1 MRDELTAWEVYYQQQ
16 PDVSGAPEKQS
27 EEVETVQTP
36 ASVITTMARQ
46 GDTKIEVSDPDCFPV
61 GKYIVIQESLIY
73 LVVGKGSLVL
83 DRPLSRDFLS
93 GTSVRLLTDTDQYR
107 SE

>member
-1 MRDELTAWEVYYQQQ
+1 MDQQQ
-16 PDVSGAPEKQS
+16 PDASGIPEKQP
-27 EEVETVQTP
+27 EEAEAVQVP

-83 DRPLSRDFLS
+83 DIL
-93 GTSVRLLTDTDQYR
+93 
-107 SE
+107 E